1 MSEIVRDTE
10 REKKRVREQKMSR
23 LKVAKEI
30 MNTYFFFLQWIEL
43 NIIKI
48 LTLFFCFVDFKAAFR
63 ITLAANRRPFELHTS
78 KHLANPP

>member
-30 MNTYFFFLQWIEL
+30 MNTYFFFAMDR
-43 NIIKI
+43 
-48 LTLFFCFVDFKAAFR
+48 T
-63 ITLAANRRPFELHTS
+63 
-78 KHLANPP
+78 